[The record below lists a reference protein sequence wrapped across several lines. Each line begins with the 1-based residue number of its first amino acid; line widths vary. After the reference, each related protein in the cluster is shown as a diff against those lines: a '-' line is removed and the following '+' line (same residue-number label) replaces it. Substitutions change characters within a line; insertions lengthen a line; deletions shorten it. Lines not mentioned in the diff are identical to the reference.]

1 MAAMTGP
8 RIVAVEGDITTLAVD
23 AIVNA
28 ANSRVRG
35 GGGVDGAIH
44 AAGGPAILEDC
55 LRRFPRGLATGDA
68 GATAAGDL
76 PCRWVIHAVGPNRHR
91 GQDDPALLESAYR
104 RSFEVAEEIGART
117 VACSLIGAGVYG
129 WSRRESVEA
138 ALRALEDAGQGLEEV
153 QLVCFG
159 RAAYDEVLAL
169 LQDR

>member
-1 MAAMTGP
+1 MSGP

-44 AAGGPAILEDC
+44 AAGGPRILEDC
-55 LRRFPRGLATGDA
+55 RRLFKQGLATGDA
-68 GATAAGDL
+68 GATTAGDL
-76 PCRWVIHAVGPNRHR
+76 PSRWVIHAVGPNRHR
-91 GQDDPALLESAYR
+91 GQDDPALLVSAYR

-129 WSRRESVEA
+129 WTRAESVDA
-138 ALRALEDAGQGLEEV
+138 ALTALGSAGHGLDEV

-159 RAAYDEVLAL
+159 RAAYDEVARIL
-169 LQDR
+169 DHR

>member
-1 MAAMTGP
+1 MSGP
-8 RIVAVEGDITTLAVD
+8 RVVAVQGDITTLAVD

-28 ANSRVRG
+28 ANSKVRG

-44 AAGGPAILEDC
+44 AAGGPKILEDC
-55 LRRFPRGLATGDA
+55 RRRFPQGLATGDA
-68 GATAAGDL
+68 GATVAGDL

-129 WSRRESVEA
+129 WSVVESVTA
-138 ALRALEDAGQGLEEV
+138 ALRALEGAGHGLEEV
-153 QLVCFG
+153 QLVGFS
-159 RAAYDEVLAL
+159 RAAYDEVVGL
-169 LQDR
+169 LNARG

>member
-1 MAAMTGP
+1 MSGP
-8 RIVAVEGDITTLAVD
+8 NVVAVEGDITTLSVD

-28 ANSRVRG
+28 ANSKVRG

-55 LRRFPRGLATGDA
+55 RRRFPQGLATGDA
-68 GATAAGDL
+68 GATTAGDL
-76 PCRWVIHAVGPNRHR
+76 PSRWVIHAVGPDRHR
-91 GQDDPALLESAYR
+91 GQDDPALLVSAYR

-129 WSRRESVEA
+129 WSKAESVDA
-138 ALRALEDAGQGLEEV
+138 ALRALTQAGGSLDEV

-159 RAAYDEVLAL
+159 RAAYDEVSAL
-169 LQDR
+169 LSAR

>member
-1 MAAMTGP
+1 MSGP

-44 AAGGPAILEDC
+44 AAGGPRILEDC
-55 LRRFPRGLATGDA
+55 IARFPHGLTTGDA
-68 GATAAGDL
+68 GATVAGEL
-76 PCRWVIHAVGPNRHR
+76 PSRWVIHAVGPNRHAGR
-91 GQDDPALLESAYR
+91 DDPALLESAYR

-129 WSRRESVEA
+129 WTVAESVHA
-138 ALRALEDAGQGLEEV
+138 ALTALGSAGQGLEEV

-159 RAAYDEVLAL
+159 ARTYAEVTAL
-169 LQDR
+169 LGAG

>member
-1 MAAMTGP
+1 MSGP
-8 RIVAVEGDITTLAVD
+8 HVVAVQGDITTLAVD

-28 ANSRVRG
+28 ANSKVRG

-44 AAGGPAILEDC
+44 AAGGPKILKDC
-55 LRRFPRGLATGDA
+55 RRLFPRGLATGDA
-68 GATAAGDL
+68 GATVAGDL

-129 WSRRESVEA
+129 WSVVESVTA
-138 ALRALEDAGQGLEEV
+138 ALRALEGAGHGLEEV
-153 QLVCFG
+153 QLVGFS
-159 RAAYDEVLAL
+159 RAAYDEVARL
-169 LQDR
+169 LDS